1 MQVKRITDLI
11 KGYGYPAM
19 KLSTGQE
26 IHLILKRT
34 IYKIIYK
41 NKKYELHKGK
51 SVLKD
56 NLTYKELA
64 QSLIDILEGK

>member
-51 SVLKD
+51 CVLND
-56 NLTYKELA
+56 NLTYKELT
-64 QSLIDILEGK
+64 QLLVNILEGK